1 MVLLAHYFAVM
12 CLRCFGVEFIKENGA
27 DRASAYENGSRK
39 KVRGWLDRIIIGGE
53 DSPLTLTFMNESE
66 AGLLA
71 TVQVSAERTP
81 IALAPSLQK
90 RLVRMNKKYLL
101 HQRRRWVT
109 DLRAR

>member
-1 MVLLAHYFAVM
+1 M
-12 CLRCFGVEFIKENGA
+12 CLHCAEFVNSSRRTGA
-27 DRASAYENGSRK
+27 DRASAYQGGDRK
-39 KVRGWLDRIIIGGE
+39 KVRGWLDRIVIGGE
-53 DSPLTLTFMNESE
+53 GDARDPPLTLTFMKESE

-71 TVQVSAERTP
+71 AVQVSAERTP

-101 HQRRRWVT
+101 RQRCRWVI